1 MTSEQQ
7 SKQGSSRARILAR
20 LRDRLWTAASRILL
34 RTAPL
39 YARHRAGQAEMAGA
53 LARLQAEFEH
63 VRERHDEQIERLEE
77 MAREL
82 VLAVES
88 LRREISK
95 REQRD

>member
-7 SKQGSSRARILAR
+7 SKQGSSGARILAR